1 MTPEETYNLVDRLVD
16 SNPLKLRDALFAV
29 IDKIEY
35 LDGRSSDTDDVLDD
49 IRGVLEA
56 KLA

>member
-1 MTPEETYNLVDRLVD
+1 MTPEEIHNLVDRLVD
-16 SNPLKLRDALFAV
+16 TNPLKLRDAVFAV
-29 IDKIEY
+29 IERIEY
-35 LDGRSSDTDDVLDD
+35 LDGRSSDTDDMLDD